1 MKILSQIYK
10 ESMLVKLTG
19 IAIIATLVV
28 GLLDIKLL
36 DNATTMIV
44 LGTLGSIITLNIIVT
59 KLVVKYK
66 GRELSRNAYFS
77 RSKRKIKM
85 QALLAINLLIIH
97 TLMAIVV
104 VYFTP
109 VAVIRQALTFV
120 FAALVFVYLLKQLKK

>member
-19 IAIIATLVV
+19 LAIIAMLVV

-120 FAALVFVYLLKQLKK
+120 FAVLVFVYLSKQLKK

>member
-44 LGTLGSIITLNIIVT
+44 LGTLGTIITLNIIVT

-120 FAALVFVYLLKQLKK
+120 FAVLVFIYLSKQLKK